1 MSMFAALSQL
11 PTSGDRR
18 DGGGGSGGG
27 GGGSNQKVQT
37 AAVVAAN
44 GAWRGGAF
52 PATVLL

>member
-18 DGGGGSGGG
+18 DGGGGGGG
-27 GGGSNQKVQT
+27 GNNQKVQT

-44 GAWRGGAF
+44 GAWFGGAF
-52 PATVLL
+52 PSHLL

>member
-18 DGGGGSGGG
+18 DGGGGGGG
-27 GGGSNQKVQT
+27 GGGGNNQKVQT

-44 GAWRGGAF
+44 GAWFGGAF
-52 PATVLL
+52 PSHLL

>member
-18 DGGGGSGGG
+18 DGGGGGGG
-27 GGGSNQKVQT
+27 GNNQKVQT